1 MSDAVL
7 VAIITGGISLLGS
20 VLTII
25 STSRKQQAEIDRK
38 IAVIETKL
46 EVMKGTSKATTIMHR
61 CSPRTY
67 LRSNSIC
74 KTSTDD
80 WTELKGDQHE
90 FTLK

>member
-46 EVMKGTSKATTIMHR
+46 EVMKGDIQSHNNYAQMFSENIPAIKQHMQDIDR
-61 CSPRTY
+61 R
-67 LRSNSIC
+67 LDGIERRSA
-74 KTSTDD
+74 
-80 WTELKGDQHE
+80 
-90 FTLK
+90 

>member
-46 EVMKGTSKATTIMHR
+46 EVMKGDIQSHNNYAQMFSENIPAIKQHMQDIDR
-61 CSPRTY
+61 R
-67 LRSNSIC
+67 LDGIERRRSA
-74 KTSTDD
+74 
-80 WTELKGDQHE
+80 
-90 FTLK
+90 